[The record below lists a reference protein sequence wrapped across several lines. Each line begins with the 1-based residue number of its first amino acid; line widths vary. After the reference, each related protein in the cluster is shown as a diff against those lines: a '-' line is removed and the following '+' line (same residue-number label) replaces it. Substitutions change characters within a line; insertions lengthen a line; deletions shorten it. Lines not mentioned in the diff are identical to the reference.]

1 MFRVEGGGPLDFEVR
16 EPLHPCFP
24 LESIA
29 LFNPFKRRT
38 FLQAVVA
45 VAATTTFG
53 CSDDDSTE
61 TSDGSPYFPQ
71 SLASG
76 DPRPDSVVLWV
87 RVEDKDRA
95 GSDLPLRL
103 EVSPSE
109 DFKTLVLDKT
119 DLSALA
125 EHDHAVKVKVT
136 GLSART
142 TYYYRFSYEKDGQKH
157 TTRTGRTRTAPAA
170 GDDVQVKFVFASCQD
185 FIGRYY
191 NAWQRLLQLDADLD
205 FIVFLGDYVY
215 ETTGDT
221 SFQSGDGGRSIRF
234 SDPDGALPQGA
245 GLTSYLAANSL
256 SNYRDLY
263 KTTRTDKQLQAVH
276 ERYPFIIVWD
286 DHEFSDDCWQD
297 VATYEDGKRDETQ
310 LDRKLNAEQAFLE
323 YIPLDTVQSAAGA
336 IDVASEPRFPNS
348 RIYRDFE
355 YGKHLK
361 LLVTDYRSYRPDHL
375 IPEDGYPGT
384 VALDATLLGAALQGQ
399 PDVVKATFQAD
410 TFAYVNI
417 DDAAYANQKQVLQAV
432 YLSQAKAAGL
442 TDAEA
447 AQKAGK
453 WVAGPV
459 ALYYVNQ
466 VLAAVNKALVIPPA
480 DKPRGLAYA
489 HMGKAALFNIQ
500 GSRYVVVKDTFD
512 LFAAVKYQLSQ
523 GKSEDV
529 FGPDQEAWFQQTMTT
544 ATNTWKMVVS
554 STSLSALIW
563 DFRQQADITDP
574 TLRQRFYFSVDQWD
588 GFPTKKKVMLNTLK
602 AAGVTNTLFI
612 SGDIHASFA
621 SVEEGVPVLTAPGIT
636 SGSIKSLASL
646 ALIGAGYS
654 TGAPVYQHA
663 VVEMEKTL
671 MASNSG
677 LRFADADSHGFVLV
691 EVKADET
698 LATFHL
704 IPAGEVAKDYSKRA
718 DSELEAKFTAKTFRV
733 KNSDIQPA

>member
-1 MFRVEGGGPLDFEVR
+1 M
-16 EPLHPCFP
+16 
-24 LESIA
+24 
-29 LFNPFKRRT
+29 FNPFKRRT

-53 CSDDDSTE
+53 CSDDDATAP
-61 TSDGSPYFPQ
+61 SDGSPYFPQ

-87 RVEDKDRA
+87 RVEDTARGGA
-95 GSDLPLRL
+95 DLPLRL
-103 EVSPSE
+103 EVSPTE
-109 DFKTLVLDKT
+109 DFKTLVLDKK
-119 DLSALA
+119 DLTALA

-157 TTRTGRTRTAPAA
+157 TTRIGRTRTAPAA
-170 GDDVQVKFVFASCQD
+170 GDDVPVKFVFASCQD

-191 NAWQRLLQLDADLD
+191 NAWQRLSQLDADLD
-205 FIVFLGDYVY
+205 FVVFLGDYVY
-215 ETTGDT
+215 ETTGDS
-221 SFQSGDGGRSIRF
+221 SFQSDGAGRAVRF
-234 SDPDGALPQGA
+234 SAPEEALPQGS
-245 GLTSYLAANSL
+245 GLTAFLAANSL

-263 KTTRTDKQLQAVH
+263 KTVRGDKQLQAVH

-323 YIPLDTVQSAAGA
+323 YIPLDTMQSPEGA
-336 IDVASEPRFPNS
+336 IDVAKEPRFPHS

-361 LLVTDYRSYRPDHL
+361 LLVTDYRSFRPDHL
-375 IPEDGYPGT
+375 IPEDAYPGA
-384 VALDATLLGAALQGQ
+384 VALDEALLSAALQGQ
-399 PDVVKATFQAD
+399 PDAVKQTFQAD

-417 DDAAYANQKQVLQAV
+417 DDAAYANHKQVLLGV

-447 AQKAGK
+447 AQKAAK
-453 WVAGPV
+453 WVKGPL

-466 VLAAVNKALVIPPA
+466 VLKAVNAQLVISPA
-480 DKPRGLAYA
+480 GKPRGLAYA

-512 LFAAVKYQLSQ
+512 LFAAVNYQATG

-529 FGPDQEAWFQQTMTT
+529 FGPDQEKWFQQTLTT

-602 AAGVTNTLFI
+602 AAGVSNAVFI

-621 SVEEGVPVLTAPGIT
+621 SVEEGVPTLTAPGIT

-646 ALIGAGYS
+646 ALIGAGYA

-663 VVEMEKTL
+663 VTEMEKTL
-671 MASNSG
+671 QASNPN
-677 LRFADADSHGFVLV
+677 LRFADADSHGFVV
-691 EVKADET
+691 MEVKADET

-704 IPAGEVAKDYSKRA
+704 IPAAEVAKDYSKRA
-718 DSELEAKFTAKTFRV
+718 GSELEAKFTSKTFRV

>member
-1 MFRVEGGGPLDFEVR
+1 MFRAGQGAPLDFADW
-16 EPLHPCFP
+16 EPLHPCSP
-24 LESIA
+24 LESNA

-53 CSDDDSTE
+53 CSDDDSTDA
-61 TSDGSPYFPQ
+61 SAGSPYFPQ

-95 GSDLPLRL
+95 GDDLPLRL
-103 EVSPSE
+103 EVSPTE
-109 DFKTLVLDKT
+109 DFKTLVLDKK
-119 DLSALA
+119 DLTARA

-157 TTRTGRTRTAPAA
+157 TTRTARTRTAPAA
-170 GDDVQVKFVFASCQD
+170 GDDVPVKFVFASCQD

-191 NAWQRLLQLDADLD
+191 NTWQRLLQLDEDLD
-205 FIVFLGDYVY
+205 FVVFLGDYVY

-221 SFQSGDGGRSIRF
+221 SFQSGDGGRAVRF
-234 SDPDGALPQGA
+234 SDPEGALPQGTGMTA
-245 GLTSYLAANSL
+245 FLAANSL

-263 KTTRTDKQLQAVH
+263 KTVRTDKQLQAVH

-297 VATYEDGKRDETQ
+297 VATYEDGKRDEAQ
-310 LDRKLNAEQAFLE
+310 RSRKLNAEQAFLE
-323 YIPLDTVQSAAGA
+323 YIPLDTVQSPEGA

-375 IPEDGYPGT
+375 IPEDAYPGG
-384 VALDATLLGAALQGQ
+384 VVLDEMLLGAALQGQ
-399 PDVVKATFQAD
+399 PDAVKQTFQAD

-417 DDAAYANQKQVLQAV
+417 DDTAYAPQKQVLQGV

-447 AQKAGK
+447 AVKMAA
-453 WVAGPV
+453 WVKGPV
-459 ALYYVNQ
+459 ALFYVNQ
-466 VLAAVNKALVIPPA
+466 VLAAVKKELVIAPA
-480 DKPRGLAYA
+480 GKPRGLAYA

-512 LFAAVKYQLSQ
+512 LFAAVNFQLSK

-529 FGPDQEAWFQQTMTT
+529 FGPEQEAWFQQTLAT

-588 GFPTKKKVMLNTLK
+588 GFPTKKKVMLNALK
-602 AAGVTNTLFI
+602 KDVSNTVFI

-621 SVEEGVPVLTAPGIT
+621 SVEEGVPTLTAPAIT

-646 ALIGAGYS
+646 ALIGAGYA

-663 VVEMEKTL
+663 VTEMDQTL
-671 MASNSG
+671 MKSNPG
-677 LRFADADSHGFVLV
+677 LRFANTDSHGFVV
-691 EVKADET
+691 MEVKADET

>member
-1 MFRVEGGGPLDFEVR
+1 M
-16 EPLHPCFP
+16 
-24 LESIA
+24 
-29 LFNPFKRRT
+29 FNPFKRRT

-53 CSDDDSTE
+53 CSDDSSAA
-61 TSDGSPYFPQ
+61 SDGSPYFPQ

-87 RVEDKDRA
+87 RVEDGARA
-95 GSDLPLRL
+95 GDDLPLRL
-103 EVSPSE
+103 EVSTTQ
-109 DFKTLVLDKT
+109 DFKSLVLDKT
-119 DLSALA
+119 DLTALA
-125 EHDHAVKVKVT
+125 AHDHAVKVKVT

-142 TYYYRFSYEKDGQKH
+142 TYYYRFSYEKDGQRN
-157 TTRTGRTRTAPAA
+157 TTRVGRTRTAPAA
-170 GDDVQVKFVFASCQD
+170 GDDAQVKFVFASCQD

-191 NAWQRLLQLDADLD
+191 NTWQRLLQLDADLD
-205 FIVFLGDYVY
+205 FVVFLGDYVY

-221 SFQSGDGGRSIRF
+221 SFQSSDGGRAVRF
-234 SDPDGALPQGA
+234 SEPEDALVQGT
-245 GLTSYLAANSL
+245 GLAAFLAANSL

-263 KTTRTDKQLQAVH
+263 KTVRSDRQLQAVH
-276 ERYPFIIVWD
+276 ERYPFIITWD

-310 LDRKLNAEQAFLE
+310 KQRKLNAEQAFLE
-323 YIPLDTVQSAAGA
+323 YIPLDTAQAAGGV
-336 IDVASEPRFPNS
+336 INVDDEPRFPNA

-355 YGKHLK
+355 YGRHLK

-375 IPEDGYPGT
+375 IPEDAYPGG
-384 VALDATLLGAALQGQ
+384 VVLDATLLGGALQGQ
-399 PDVVKATFQAD
+399 PDAVKATFQTD

-417 DDAAYANQKQVLQAV
+417 DDAAYAAQKQVLQGV

-447 AQKAGK
+447 ATKAAQ
-453 WVAGPV
+453 WVKGNV

-466 VLAAVNKALVIPPA
+466 VLLAVNKALVIPPA

-512 LFAAVKYQLSQ
+512 LFAAVNYQLSG

-529 FGPDQEAWFQQTMTT
+529 FGPAQEAWFQQTLTT

-563 DFRQQADITDP
+563 DFTKQEDITDP

-588 GFPTKKKVMLNTLK
+588 GFPTKKKVLLNTLK
-602 AAGVTNTLFI
+602 AQGVTNTLFI

-621 SVEEGVPVLTAPGIT
+621 SVEEGVPTLTAPGIT

-646 ALIGAGYS
+646 ALIGAGYA

-663 VVEMEKTL
+663 VTEMEKTL
-671 MASNSG
+671 KASNPG

-704 IPAGEVAKDYSKRA
+704 IPAAEVAKDYSKRA
-718 DSELEAKFTAKTFRV
+718 DGELEAKFATHTFRV

>member
-1 MFRVEGGGPLDFEVR
+1 M
-16 EPLHPCFP
+16 
-24 LESIA
+24 
-29 LFNPFKRRT
+29 FNPFKRRT

-53 CSDDDSTE
+53 CSDDE
-61 TSDGSPYFPQ
+61 TSATPDGSPYFPQ

-87 RVEDKDRA
+87 RVEDTARA
-95 GSDLPLRL
+95 GQDLPLRL
-103 EVSPSE
+103 EVSTTE
-109 DFKTLVLDKT
+109 DFSSLVLDKK
-119 DLSALA
+119 DLTALA
-125 EHDHAVKVKVT
+125 AHDHAVKVKVT
-136 GLSART
+136 GLSSRT
-142 TYYYRFSYEKDGQKH
+142 TYYYRFSYEQDGQKN
-157 TTRTGRTRTAPAA
+157 TTRIGRTRTAPAA
-170 GDDVQVKFVFASCQD
+170 GDDVPVKFAFASCQD

-191 NAWQRLLQLDADLD
+191 NAWQRLLQLDQDLD

-221 SFQSGDGGRSIRF
+221 SFQSADGGRTVRF
-234 SDPDGALPQGA
+234 SEPQAALAQGTGVTA
-245 GLTSYLAANSL
+245 FLAANSL

-263 KTTRTDKQLQAVH
+263 KTVRTDRQLQAVH
-276 ERYPFIIVWD
+276 ERYPFIITWD
-286 DHEFSDDCWQD
+286 DHEFSDDCWKD

-310 LDRKLNAEQAFLE
+310 LERKHNAEQAFLE
-323 YIPLDTVQSAAGA
+323 FIPLDTAQSAEGVVNV
-336 IDVASEPRFPNS
+336 DNEPRFPNT

-355 YGKHLK
+355 YGRHLK

-375 IPEDGYPGT
+375 IPEDAYPGA
-384 VALDATLLGAALQGQ
+384 VALDATLLGAALAGQ
-399 PDVVKATFQAD
+399 PDAVKQVFQAD

-417 DDAAYANQKQVLQAV
+417 DDAAYAQHKQVLQGA

-447 AQKAGK
+447 AQKVGL
-453 WVAGPV
+453 WVKGPV
-459 ALYYVNQ
+459 ALFYVNQ
-466 VLAAVNKALVIPPA
+466 VFKAAGFAALQIAAA

-489 HMGKAALFNIQ
+489 HMGKSALFNIQ

-512 LFAAVKYQLSQ
+512 LFAAVKYQLSA
-523 GKSEDV
+523 GASEDV
-529 FGPDQEAWFQQTMTT
+529 FGPDQQAWFNQTLAS

-563 DFRQQADITDP
+563 DLRAKSDIYDP

-602 AAGVTNTLFI
+602 AQGVSNALFL

-621 SVEEGVPVLTAPGIT
+621 SVEEGVPTLTAPGIT
-636 SGSIKSLASL
+636 SGSIKELAGL
-646 ALIGAGYS
+646 ALLGAGYAP
-654 TGAPVYQHA
+654 GAPVYGYA
-663 VVEMEKTL
+663 VTNMEKTL
-671 MASNSG
+671 KDSNAG
-677 LRFADADSHGFVLV
+677 LRFADADSHGFVVV

-704 IPAGEVAKDYSKRA
+704 IPAAEVAKDYSKR
-718 DSELEAKFTAKTFRV
+718 DPSELEAKFASHTFRV

>member
-1 MFRVEGGGPLDFEVR
+1 M
-16 EPLHPCFP
+16 
-24 LESIA
+24 
-29 LFNPFKRRT
+29 FNPFKRRT

-53 CSDDDSTE
+53 CSDDAE
-61 TSDGSPYFPQ
+61 TPDASAGSPYFPQ

-87 RVEDKDRA
+87 RVEDSARA
-95 GSDLPLRL
+95 GDNLPLRL
-103 EVSPSE
+103 EVSTAA

-119 DLSALA
+119 DLTALA

-142 TYYYRFSYEKDGQKH
+142 TYYYRFSYEKDGQRH

-170 GDDVQVKFVFASCQD
+170 GDDVAVKFVFASCQD

-205 FIVFLGDYVY
+205 FVVFLGDYVY

-221 SFQSGDGGRSIRF
+221 SFQSGDGGRAVRF
-234 SDPDGALPQGA
+234 SAPNEALPQGT
-245 GLTSYLAANSL
+245 GLTAFLAANSL

-263 KTTRTDKQLQAVH
+263 KTVRTDKQLQAVH

-297 VATYEDGKRDETQ
+297 VATYEDGKRDEKQ
-310 LDRKLNAEQAFLE
+310 RDRKLNAEQAFLE
-323 YIPLDTVQSAAGA
+323 YIPLDTAQSPEGA
-336 IDVASEPRFPNS
+336 IDVANEPRFPNS

-355 YGKHLK
+355 YGRHLK

-399 PDVVKATFQAD
+399 PDAVKQTFQAD

-417 DDAAYANQKQVLQAV
+417 DDAAYATHKQVLQGV

-447 AQKAGK
+447 AQKAAK
-453 WVAGPV
+453 WVAGPL

-529 FGPDQEAWFQQTMTT
+529 FGPAQEQWFQQTLTT
-544 ATNTWKMVVS
+544 AQNTWKMVVS

-602 AAGVTNTLFI
+602 AQGVQNTLFI

-646 ALIGAGYS
+646 ALIGAGYA

-671 MASNSG
+671 QASNPG
-677 LRFADADSHGFVLV
+677 LRFADADSHGFVMV

-704 IPAGEVAKDYSKRA
+704 IPAAEVAKDYSKRS
-718 DSELEAKFTAKTFRV
+718 DSELEAKFTSRTFRV